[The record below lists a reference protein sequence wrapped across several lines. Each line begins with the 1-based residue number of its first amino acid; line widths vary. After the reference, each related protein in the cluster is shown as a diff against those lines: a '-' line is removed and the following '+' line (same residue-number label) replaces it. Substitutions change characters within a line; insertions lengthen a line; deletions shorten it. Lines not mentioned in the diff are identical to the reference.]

1 MSQIWQFTRKFLLAF
16 RPYRGKGSE
25 YFTSSGN
32 IKKMQVRVTTL
43 LGLQIVTEA
52 LRLLLKAE
60 NL

>member
-32 IKKMQVRVTTL
+32 IKMEQVRVTTL
-43 LGLQIVTEA
+43 LDLQIGKGA
-52 LRLLLKAE
+52 LRLLKAE